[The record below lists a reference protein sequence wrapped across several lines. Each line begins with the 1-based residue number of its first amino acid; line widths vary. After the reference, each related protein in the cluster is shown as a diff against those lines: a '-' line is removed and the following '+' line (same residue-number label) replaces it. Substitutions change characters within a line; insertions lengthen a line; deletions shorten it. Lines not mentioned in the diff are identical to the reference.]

1 MRISCKKRANV
12 ARRQR
17 AGRKA
22 LLLALT
28 LVLGVSAIRETWQ
41 LGAQC
46 SGEAKVSIE
55 RNGPNGTFAG
65 DRPDASD
72 SKLVV
77 TFTFRGTCWATG
89 SFYLTGGEGPGSRRL
104 PKLLKSLVL
113 LGRTSDANLMQK
125 RANVA
130 RRQRAGRKALLLAL
144 TLVLGVSAIRET
156 WQLGAQCSGEAKV
169 SIERN
174 GPNGTFA
181 GDR

>member
-1 MRISCKKRANV
+1 
-12 ARRQR
+12 
-17 AGRKA
+17 
-22 LLLALT
+22 
-28 LVLGVSAIRETWQ
+28 VLGVSAIRETCE

-77 TFTFRGTCWATG
+77 AFTFRGACWAAG
-89 SFYLTGGEGPGSRRL
+89 SFNIAGGEGPGSRHL
-104 PKLLKSLVL
+104 PDFLKSLDL
-113 LGRTSDANLMQK
+113 YGRTGDANHMQK
-125 RANVA
+125 RANSA
-130 RRQRAGRKALLLAL
+130 RRQWASRKALLLAM

-156 WQLGAQCSGEAKV
+156 CALGAQCSGEAKV